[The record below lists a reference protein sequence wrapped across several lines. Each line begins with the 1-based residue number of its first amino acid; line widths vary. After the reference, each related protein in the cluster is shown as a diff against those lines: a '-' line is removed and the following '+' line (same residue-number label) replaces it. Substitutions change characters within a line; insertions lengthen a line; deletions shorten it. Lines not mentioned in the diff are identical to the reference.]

1 MKKRFVQICFA
12 AALTGLYFS
21 SPASAAKYSGGSEAK
36 VNSTLPAANEKK
48 QPPENA
54 TAMPD
59 ADIRAAAPMTMNEL
73 RLFLQ
78 DWRKY
83 ARWLKTDGNEYKAVA
98 YLGVSRSADYPVEVV
113 RWMDE
118 HGWAVDRFFLL
129 ERKLRITLSVQEQ
142 EKKQTMLRTHLEKQM
157 KAVDENNTLS
167 PEQKK
172 SMKDR
177 YFGTIKTLREV
188 MSAKAPVS
196 PEEYE
201 LIKFNHDAIAKVM
214 AE

>member
-1 MKKRFVQICFA
+1 M
-12 AALTGLYFS
+12 
-21 SPASAAKYSGGSEAK
+21 
-36 VNSTLPAANEKK
+36 
-48 QPPENA
+48 
-54 TAMPD
+54 D
-59 ADIRAAAPMTMNEL
+59 EL
-73 RLFLQ
+73 RSFLQ

-98 YLGVSRSADYPVEVV
+98 YLGVSRSADYPTEVV

-142 EKKQTMLRTHLEKQM
+142 EKKQTMLRSHLERQIN
-157 KAVDENNTLS
+157 AVENNKALS
-167 PEQKK
+167 KDQKE
-172 SMKDR
+172 SMKKR
-177 YFGTIKTLREV
+177 YLETLGTVNEV
-188 MSAKAPVS
+188 TSSKAPVT

>member
-1 MKKRFVQICFA
+1 MKKLFA
-12 AALTGLYFS
+12 LFCIAAVYS
-21 SPASAAKYSGGSEAK
+21 VPVSAARYSGATEARQ
-36 VNSTLPAANEKK
+36 NSTLPAAYEVRR
-48 QPPENA
+48 PPKEA

-59 ADIRAAAPMTMNEL
+59 EDIRAAAPMTMDEL
-73 RLFLQ
+73 RSFLQ

-98 YLGVSRSADYPVEVV
+98 YLGVSRSADYPTEVV

-142 EKKQTMLRTHLEKQM
+142 EKKQTMLRSHLERQIN
-157 KAVDENNTLS
+157 AVENNKALS
-167 PEQKK
+167 KDQKE
-172 SMKDR
+172 SMKKR
-177 YFGTIKTLREV
+177 YLETLGTVNEV
-188 MSAKAPVS
+188 TSSKAPVT

>member
-1 MKKRFVQICFA
+1 MKKLFVQVCMTAVSIGVCA
-12 AALTGLYFS
+12 AS
-21 SPASAAKYSGGSEAK
+21 SAYAAKYTSGSEAQK
-36 VNSTLPAANEKK
+36 NSTLPAEYEK
-48 QPPENA
+48 QRPPKEA

-59 ADIRAAAPMTMNEL
+59 ADLRAAAPMTMNEL
-73 RLFLQ
+73 RSFLQ

-98 YLGVSRSADYPVEVV
+98 YLGVSRSTDYPAEVV

-142 EKKQTMLRTHLEKQM
+142 EKKQTTLRNHLEKQM
-157 KAVDENNTLS
+157 KSVDENKSLS
-167 PEQKK
+167 AEQKQ
-172 SMKDR
+172 SMKNR
-177 YFGTIKTLREV
+177 YFETIKTLREV